1 MTIEA
6 PQAPRSL
13 ERSVKSVSRRPR
25 RSLSERVYLV
35 EVARGLGI
43 TIRHLLRNLFGRT
56 KWYTTTFPETK
67 TKFPPRFRSRHRL
80 LKKEDGT
87 PRCTACMCCATACPA
102 GCIYIEAG
110 ETPDPTVEKF
120 PKTFDIDALVCVYC
134 GYCVEAC
141 PCDAI
146 RMDTGLFPP
155 AGFERA
161 QFVDDKETLLSRT
174 GPTGPVPGEP
184 GGIAP
189 MSGPRL
195 ENC

>member
-6 PQAPRSL
+6 PQAQRSL
-13 ERSVKSVSRRPR
+13 ERSVKSVSRRAR

-43 TIRHLLRNLFGRT
+43 TIRHLLRNLFGRA
-56 KWYTTTFPETK
+56 KWYTTVFPEVK

-80 LKKEDGT
+80 LKKEDGS

-102 GCIYIEAG
+102 GCIYIEAA

-120 PKTFDIDALVCVYC
+120 PKTFDIDALVCIYC

-146 RMDTGLFPP
+146 RMDTGLFPS

-161 QFVDDKETLLSRT
+161 QFVDDKDTLLSRT
-174 GPTGPVPGEP
+174 GPTAPVPGEP

-189 MSGPRL
+189 VSGPRL